1 MRRKTYLI
9 IIIITKILFTTVVC
23 RSIIVGLPSNDHRLA
38 YRYDSNLFQS
48 MCTHY
53 FTSLHYSKTHW
64 RIGFPG
70 IIASED
76 VSYTGSGIITYISCI
91 DMNTHDD
98 ERESIATITSGGLLS
113 HSVSIKLNSI
123 LPGRGYRYEMSI
135 YVNRI

>member
-1 MRRKTYLI
+1 MTIDWHIGTIRIYFKVCVH
-9 IIIITKILFTTVVC
+9 ITLHLF
-23 RSIIVGLPSNDHRLA
+23 
-38 YRYDSNLFQS
+38 
-48 MCTHY
+48 
-53 FTSLHYSKTHW
+53 SLHYSKTHW

-98 ERESIATITSGGLLS
+98 ERESIASITSGGLLS
-113 HSVSIKLNSI
+113 HSVSIQLNSI